1 MSSGLRPI
9 IIKRKKAGHAAHHG
23 GAWKVAFADFMTAMM
38 AFFLVMWII
47 GLSES
52 TRKAI
57 AGYFKQ
63 PGIFSFTT
71 GKAKPAKI
79 EVAESQHAG
88 DGSGANNTRAS
99 QDVVISQSACQPSNE
114 PSAAETHKIEAV
126 KSEIQ
131 ERLAKLATEH
141 PEMKKLVGSID
152 MTVTREGLR
161 IELSET
167 KDVVYFDVG
176 GARPNKAAR
185 DVLAAIAPQ
194 LAELGND
201 IVVEGHT
208 DKRPYP
214 GTAYTNWELSA
225 DRANAARKLLV
236 ESGLNAKQLVSVTGY
251 ADMKLRN
258 SDNAFDVSNRRVSI
272 VVKFKE
278 PPPAVHV
285 PPAPPIK

>member
-1 MSSGLRPI
+1 
-9 IIKRKKAGHAAHHG
+9 
-23 GAWKVAFADFMTAMM
+23 MTAMM

-47 GLSES
+47 GPSES

-88 DGSGANNTRAS
+88 DGSGANNARPS
-99 QDVVISQSACQPSNE
+99 QDVVITQSTCDSSSG
-114 PSAAETHKIEAV
+114 PSATETHKIEKV

-131 ERLAKLATEH
+131 DRLAKLASEH
-141 PEMKKLVGSID
+141 PEMKKLVGAID

-176 GARPNKAAR
+176 GAQPNKAAR

-208 DKRPYP
+208 DKRPFP

-236 ESGLNAKQLVSVTGY
+236 DSGLSAKQLVSVTGY
-251 ADMKLRN
+251 ADIKLRN
-258 SDNAFDVSNRRVSI
+258 VDNPFDVSNRRVSI

-278 PPPAVHV
+278 PPPAV
-285 PPAPPIK
+285 PAAPIK